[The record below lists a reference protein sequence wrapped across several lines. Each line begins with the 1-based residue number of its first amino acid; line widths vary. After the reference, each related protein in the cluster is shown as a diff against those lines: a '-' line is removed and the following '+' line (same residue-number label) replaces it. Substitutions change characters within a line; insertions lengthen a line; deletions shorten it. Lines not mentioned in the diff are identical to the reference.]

1 VVPVSDLRKP
11 IRIDPAFEEPEQVR
25 ALFAQH
31 APYTAIAAYQLDR
44 THDADQASDEGA
56 DPVVQPWFRGNWAAN
71 GEPLVPGV
79 EKILY
84 NERFIDAARAFFGT
98 SRLRPTFIVVNV
110 NAPMP
115 AAPPHV
121 DIPTFHG
128 ATRDHYPLRFL
139 KAMGASGFFEP
150 WRIIQAGAVCWFY
163 EGPGGEFEYWP
174 EGLQG
179 PMLTERPPFWNV
191 AIMADNDRM
200 YHRIGRVGDAN
211 AEVPRMTS
219 AAEIRPTDR
228 DAWAIVENG
237 EVRAVYPSKEIR
249 LSLVWKANLETD
261 PKVESLNVDHV
272 MNLFVSDLRQRNVDF
287 RFPANPLCDEEWM
300 ALLDRTYCDDPGSR
314 PYR

>member
-1 VVPVSDLRKP
+1 MSDSCKP
-11 IRIDPAFEEPEQVR
+11 IRIEPAFEEPEQVR

-44 THDADQASDEGA
+44 SYDADQPSGESAEPTA
-56 DPVVQPWFRGNWAAN
+56 HPWFRGNWAAN
-71 GEPLVPGV
+71 GKPLVPGA

-84 NERFIDAARAFFGT
+84 NERFLDAARAFFGT

-128 ATRDHYPLRFL
+128 ATRDQYPLRFL
-139 KAMGASGFFEP
+139 KAMGASGLFEP

-163 EGPGGEFEYWP
+163 DGPGGEFEYWP
-174 EGLQG
+174 EGLHG
-179 PMLTERPPFWNV
+179 PMLTEGPPFSNV

-200 YHRIGRVGDAN
+200 YHRIGRVGDAD
-211 AEVPRMTS
+211 AKLPRMTS
-219 AAEIRPTDR
+219 AAEIRPIHH
-228 DAWAIVENG
+228 DAWAIVEKG
-237 EVRAVYPSKEIR
+237 ETRAVYPSNAIR
-249 LSLVWKANLETD
+249 LSLVWKANLETESQL
-261 PKVESLNVDHV
+261 ESLNVDHV
-272 MNLFVSDLRQRNVDF
+272 MDLLGADLRQRNVDF
-287 RFPANPLCDEEWM
+287 RLPANPLCDEEWM
-300 ALLDRTYCDDPGSR
+300 TLLDCIYCEDGGPR